1 MLPRLGFTCSGD
13 VLCSSFA
20 GTVTSSKVQPVRRL
34 GGYGFSC
41 DCIYNASIHGKLSS
55 SQLRSRKN
63 NAVIMVK
70 KAQSV
75 TRKVTKNRTR
85 TLNELRKLKN
95 RVKPGLDFE
104 QQIGI
109 YIREF
114 ARTGCKSHAARAAGF
129 SDSYATEVFKSMMSD
144 PAIKKRIQDSC
155 RSRIKRLDLDIDRLV
170 QELVILVHSRFTDVA
185 EIEDGQLII
194 ANTTQLSDLDIAAI
208 SKVSEN
214 KTERTSKN
222 PETGEIETTITTRIN
237 VELYD
242 RIAAARELIR
252 ILGLDKSEDALI
264 TGFGQYGYDIVRDA
278 NGKYVMI
285 DRRSQ
290 AVEEAETA
298 AETS

>member
-1 MLPRLGFTCSGD
+1 
-13 VLCSSFA
+13 
-20 GTVTSSKVQPVRRL
+20 
-34 GGYGFSC
+34 
-41 DCIYNASIHGKLSS
+41 
-55 SQLRSRKN
+55 
-63 NAVIMVK
+63 MVK